1 MKPRTHNVRKL
12 IWTLAPVLLVN
23 HNLSFS
29 QTPSSTSSL
38 PMQMDGMDPGGMST
52 MPRPDR
58 PPPDLSTSQTAGGMP
73 KAGDAEPDKPAV
85 PMNPD
90 ATGATE
96 MGAMQ
101 GGKAPPNA
109 RDPDAYAEGLTK
121 TTMPGMAL
129 ADDERY
135 GRVLINELEY
145 TKSDGKSGQAIDAE
159 AWYGG
164 DINKLWLKA
173 EGQRRN
179 GRLDDLRTE
188 ALWDRNLATYWSSQ
202 LGLRHDTGS
211 GPARNWLAV
220 GVQGLAPYWFET
232 EATAYVGRSGSLA
245 ARLGFKY
252 ELLFTQKLILQP
264 KLEANFYS
272 KNDEAR
278 NIGSGLSD
286 MEAGLRLRYEI
297 RRQFAPYI
305 GVSTRQKFGNTA
317 TFARRAGENVRDNKF
332 VAGLRIWF

>member
-1 MKPRTHNVRKL
+1 MKPGTQNVRKL
-12 IWTLAPVLLVN
+12 IWTLAPVLLVI

-29 QTPSSTSSL
+29 QTPPSTSSS
-38 PMQMDGMDPGGMST
+38 PTQMDGMDHGGMAT
-52 MPRPDR
+52 MPVPNPL
-58 PPPDLSTSQTAGGMP
+58 PPNPSAIETTGEMP
-73 KAGDAEPDKPAV
+73 KAGGAQRVKPAM
-85 PMNPD
+85 PMKPEPM
-90 ATGATE
+90 GAME
-96 MGAMQ
+96 MGPMQ

-109 RDPDAYAEGLTK
+109 RNPDAYAEGLAK
-121 TTMPGMAL
+121 TAMPGMEM
-129 ADDERY
+129 ADDEPY

-145 TKSDGKSGQAIDAE
+145 TRANGRSGQAIDAE

-179 GRLDDLRTE
+179 GRLDDLRAE
-188 ALWDRNLATYWSSQ
+188 ALWDRNFATYWSSQ

-232 EATAYVGRSGSLA
+232 EATVYVGRSGLLA

-264 KLEANFYS
+264 RLEANFYS

-286 MEAGLRLRYEI
+286 VEVGLRLRYEI

-317 TFARRAGENVRDNKF
+317 TFARRTGENVRDNKF